1 MNIVVK
7 TVGEHD
13 DNVSGETSDNGL
25 QVVELVDRTSTH
37 RVLVDDAHSPAQRAP
52 LSPQLSVVLPLGF
65 LEKSVV
71 VSIGILVA
79 TVLAHVDASKSLFAV
94 VGVRAV
100 VGIGI
105 DGISVGGLDELLRR
119 DDLRLN
125 MLGGGNEVTTVL
137 FAVLD
142 GGVVGNLGLR
152 GIGRCLALE
161 EQRTLDDIGDL
172 EGVILLDNPGVDI
185 GQEEQ
190 SGQDEESE
198 AYTEGDRG
206 DVPGRLL
213 VQLETGRSL
222 VNDGKGADSSGDEE
236 EEGRSPD
243 SPLDGVTTLVN
254 SVLDQREDNGTEAA
268 RDEGSHAETGEDSTE
283 TLIV

>member
-1 MNIVVK
+1 MK

-13 DNVSGETSDNGL
+13 DNVSGQTSDNCL
-25 QVVELVDRTSTH
+25 QVVDLVDGTGTH
-37 RVLVDDAHSPAQRAP
+37 GVLVNDAHSPAKGAS
-52 LSPQLSVVLPLGF
+52 LGPQLSVVLPLGF
-65 LEKSVV
+65 LEQSVV

-79 TVLAHVDASKSLFAV
+79 TVLAHVNASKSLFAV

-105 DGISVGGLDELLRR
+105 DGIGVGRLDELLRG

-142 GGVVGNLGLR
+142 GGVVRDLGLR

-161 EQRTLDDIGDL
+161 EQWALGDIGDL
-172 EGVILLDNPGVDI
+172 EGVVLLDNPGVNI

-190 SGQDEESE
+190 SRQDEESK

-222 VNDGKGADSSGDEE
+222 VDDGKGADSSGDEE
-236 EEGRSPD
+236 KEGRSPH
-243 SPLDGVTTLVN
+243 SPLDGITALVN
-254 SVLDQREDNGTEAA
+254 SVLDQRKDDGTEAA

-283 TLIV
+283 TLIA